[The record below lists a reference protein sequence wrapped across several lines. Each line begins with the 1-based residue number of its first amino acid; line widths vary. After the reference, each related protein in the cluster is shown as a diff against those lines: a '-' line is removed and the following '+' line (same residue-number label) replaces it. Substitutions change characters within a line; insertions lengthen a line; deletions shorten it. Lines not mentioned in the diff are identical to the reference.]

1 MLKRQTLNCHGVGI
15 PGSNLDTEMS
25 VEVFVALYS
34 HTL

>member
-1 MLKRQTLNCHGVGI
+1 MTNMLSVPDII

-34 HTL
+34 CTL